1 MTQTT
6 NRPQKGGR
14 CGWGARTLLTRRQL
28 LRAGGALALATPF
41 SGFASTIA
49 RATEEPLFRFGV
61 VADPQYAPIAPVRTR
76 YYSNS
81 LWKLSD
87 AIRTFNSEKLEF
99 VVTLGDII
107 DRDWGS
113 YAHVLPLYKELEHPN
128 FFLLGNHDFSV
139 ASDYLSSVLQTVG
152 LQRAYYDFAGAGH
165 RFIVI
170 DGNEV
175 SLFANAEGSENYAAA
190 EKRIADMKAAGLG
203 HAHPWNGGISD
214 AQFAWVEET
223 MNRAKA
229 ARERVVVM
237 GHYPIY
243 PVNYHNLWDDARLVE
258 LLTSYDNFL
267 LYINGHNHAGNFG
280 AIDRKYFVNFKGM
293 VETPD
298 TTAYSIVEVYTERI
312 EIRAFGTE
320 EQRTLPLLGS
330 A

>member
-1 MTQTT
+1 ML
-6 NRPQKGGR
+6 N
-14 CGWGARTLLTRRQL
+14 RRQL

-41 SGFASTIA
+41 SGFGSTLA
-49 RATEEPLFRFGV
+49 RATEVPLFRFGV

-81 LWKLSD
+81 LWKLSE
-87 AIRTFNSEKLEF
+87 AIATFNVEKLEF

-113 YAHVLPLYKELEHPN
+113 YAHVLPLYEQLEHPN
-128 FFLLGNHDFSV
+128 FFLLGNHDFEV
-139 ASDYLSSVLQTVG
+139 ASEYLGGVLRTVG
-152 LQRAYYDFAGAGH
+152 LQRAYYDFVGGGH

-175 SLFANAEGSENYAAA
+175 SLFANAEGSENHAAA
-190 EKRIADMKAAGLG
+190 QKRIADMTAAGLG

-214 AQFAWVEET
+214 EQFAWVEET
-223 MNRAKA
+223 MNKAKA
-229 ARERVVVM
+229 AGERVIVM

-243 PVNYHNLWDDARLVE
+243 PVNYHNLWDDARLVD

-267 LYINGHNHAGNFG
+267 LYINGHNHAGNYG
-280 AIDRKYFVNFKGM
+280 SIGRRHFVNFKGM

-298 TTAYSIVEVYTERI
+298 TTAYSIVEVHEDRV
-312 EIRAFGTE
+312 EIRAFGVE
-320 EQRTLPLLGS
+320 EPRSLLL
-330 A
+330 